1 MDIVLPAAE
10 NEMIIRKRPGFL
22 RLFFVLHG
30 SILPAIAPQL
40 VAILI
45 LSTALVLAHHFYPR
59 VIPTYNN
66 GTAFMM
72 LGIALSTFLGFRNN
86 ACYDRWWEGR
96 KVWGKI
102 ISGSRDLI
110 RQTAVLAKH
119 ETERKTLLELT
130 SAFSHSLVDHLK
142 GTSSLPSLISNYP
155 EEFIR
160 AYQESHNKPSFI
172 LNEISKRL
180 ATLHSQQALSDI
192 QYQMFD
198 KSLTE
203 LNENQTSCERLNN
216 TRVPFAYTLLLHRTA
231 YIYCFLIPFGFTD
244 ILGWWTPVAS
254 LLVAYTL
261 FGLDALSDELERPFS
276 NLDNVLPV
284 YAMATIIERDVCA
297 AIGLPLP
304 KPVEP
309 VDFILR

>member
-1 MDIVLPAAE
+1 
-10 NEMIIRKRPGFL
+10 MIIRKRPGFL

-110 RQTAVLAKH
+110 RQTAILTEH

-155 EEFIR
+155 EKFIR

-172 LNEISKRL
+172 LNEISKCL
-180 ATLHSQQALSDI
+180 ATLQQQKALSDI

-276 NLDNVLPV
+276 NIDNVLPI

-297 AIGLPLP
+297 ALGLPLP

>member
-142 GTSSLPSLISNYP
+142 GTSSLPSLVSNYP
-155 EEFIR
+155 EDFIR
-160 AYQESHNKPSFI
+160 AYQKSHNKPSFI

-180 ATLHSQQALSDI
+180 ATLHRQKALSDI

-276 NLDNVLPV
+276 NIDNVLPI

-297 AIGLPLP
+297 ALGLPLP

>member
-1 MDIVLPAAE
+1 
-10 NEMIIRKRPGFL
+10 MIIRKRPGFL

-180 ATLHSQQALSDI
+180 ATLQQQQALSDI

>member
-180 ATLHSQQALSDI
+180 ATLQQQQALSDI

>member
-142 GTSSLPSLISNYP
+142 GTSSLPSLISNYS

-180 ATLHSQQALSDI
+180 ATLQQQKALSDI

>member
-1 MDIVLPAAE
+1 
-10 NEMIIRKRPGFL
+10 MIIRKRPGFL

-160 AYQESHNKPSFI
+160 AYQESHNKPSLI
-172 LNEISKRL
+172 LNEISRRL

>member
-1 MDIVLPAAE
+1 
-10 NEMIIRKRPGFL
+10 MIIRKRPGFL

-142 GTSSLPSLISNYP
+142 GTYSLPSLISNYP
-155 EEFIR
+155 EDFIT
-160 AYQESHNKPSFI
+160 AYQKSHNKPSFI
-172 LNEISKRL
+172 LNEISKCL
-180 ATLHSQQALSDI
+180 ATLHRQKALSDI

-276 NLDNVLPV
+276 NIDNVLPI

-297 AIGLPLP
+297 ALGLPLP

>member
-1 MDIVLPAAE
+1 
-10 NEMIIRKRPGFL
+10 
-22 RLFFVLHG
+22 
-30 SILPAIAPQL
+30 
-40 VAILI
+40 
-45 LSTALVLAHHFYPR
+45 
-59 VIPTYNN
+59 
-66 GTAFMM
+66 
-72 LGIALSTFLGFRNN
+72 
-86 ACYDRWWEGR
+86 
-96 KVWGKI
+96 
-102 ISGSRDLI
+102 
-110 RQTAVLAKH
+110 
-119 ETERKTLLELT
+119 
-130 SAFSHSLVDHLK
+130 
-142 GTSSLPSLISNYP
+142 
-155 EEFIR
+155 
-160 AYQESHNKPSFI
+160 
-172 LNEISKRL
+172 
-180 ATLHSQQALSDI
+180 
-192 QYQMFD
+192 MFD

-231 YIYCFLIPFGFTD
+231 YIFCFLIPFGFTD

-276 NLDNVLPV
+276 NIDNVLPI

>member
-1 MDIVLPAAE
+1 
-10 NEMIIRKRPGFL
+10 
-22 RLFFVLHG
+22 
-30 SILPAIAPQL
+30 
-40 VAILI
+40 
-45 LSTALVLAHHFYPR
+45 
-59 VIPTYNN
+59 
-66 GTAFMM
+66 MM
-72 LGIALSTFLGFRNN
+72 LGIALSTFLGFRNS

-110 RQTAVLAKH
+110 RQTAVLTDH

-130 SAFSHSLVDHLK
+130 SAFSKSLVDHLK

-155 EEFIR
+155 EEFLR
-160 AYQESHNKPSFI
+160 AYQESHNRPSFI
-172 LNEISKRL
+172 LNEISKCL
-180 ATLHSQQALSDI
+180 ATLHRQKALSDI

-231 YIYCFLIPFGFTD
+231 YIFCFLIPFGFTD

-276 NLDNVLPV
+276 NIDNVLPI

>member
-1 MDIVLPAAE
+1 
-10 NEMIIRKRPGFL
+10 MIIRKRPGFL

-142 GTSSLPSLISNYP
+142 GSSSLPSLISNYP
-155 EEFIR
+155 EDFIR

-192 QYQMFD
+192 HYQMFD

-276 NLDNVLPV
+276 NIDNVLPI

-297 AIGLPLP
+297 ALGLPLP

>member
-1 MDIVLPAAE
+1 
-10 NEMIIRKRPGFL
+10 MIIRKRPGFL

-155 EEFIR
+155 EEFVK

-192 QYQMFD
+192 QYLMFD

-276 NLDNVLPV
+276 NIDNVLPI

-297 AIGLPLP
+297 ALGLPLP

>member
-1 MDIVLPAAE
+1 
-10 NEMIIRKRPGFL
+10 MIIRKRPGFL

-40 VAILI
+40 IAILV

-102 ISGSRDLI
+102 ISGSRDMI
-110 RQTAVLAKH
+110 RQSTILCDREAD
-119 ETERKTLLELT
+119 RKTILELT

-142 GTSSLPSLISNYP
+142 GTSSLPSLIADYP
-155 EEFIR
+155 EEFLK
-160 AYQESHNKPSFI
+160 AYQASHNRPSFI
-172 LNEISKRL
+172 LNHISECL
-180 ATLHSQQALSDI
+180 AVLHQQKALSDI
-192 QYQMFD
+192 QFQMFD

-261 FGLDALSDELERPFS
+261 FGLDALSDELEQPFS
-276 NLDNVLPV
+276 NIDNVLPM
-284 YAMATIIERDVCA
+284 YSMATTIERDVCA
-297 AIGLPLP
+297 AIHLPLP

>member
-1 MDIVLPAAE
+1 
-10 NEMIIRKRPGFL
+10 MIIRKRPGFL

-110 RQTAVLAKH
+110 RQAAVLTEH

-142 GTSSLPSLISNYP
+142 GSSSLPSLISNYP
-155 EEFIR
+155 EDFIR

-192 QYQMFD
+192 HYQMFD

-276 NLDNVLPV
+276 NIDNVLPI

-297 AIGLPLP
+297 ALGLPLP

>member
-1 MDIVLPAAE
+1 
-10 NEMIIRKRPGFL
+10 MIIRSRPGFF

-30 SILPAIAPQL
+30 SILPTIAPQL
-40 VAILI
+40 LAILV

-66 GTAFMM
+66 GTAFAM

-102 ISGSRDLI
+102 ISASRDLI
-110 RQTAVLAKH
+110 RQTSVLADH
-119 ETERKTLLELT
+119 EADRKTILELT

-142 GTSSLPSLISNYP
+142 GTTSLPSLISDYP
-155 EEFIR
+155 DEFIK
-160 AYQESHNKPSFI
+160 AYQTSHNKPSFI
-172 LNEISKRL
+172 LNHIAECL
-180 ATLHSQQALSDI
+180 AVLHQQGTVSDI

-198 KSLTE
+198 RSLVE

-231 YIYCFLIPFGFTD
+231 YVFCFLIPFGFTD
-244 ILGWWTPVAS
+244 ILGWWTPIAS

-276 NLDNVLPV
+276 TLDNVLPI
-284 YAMATIIERDVCA
+284 YSLATTIERDVCA
-297 AIGLPLP
+297 AIGHPLP
-304 KPVEP
+304 APVE
-309 VDFILR
+309 VVNYILR

>member
-1 MDIVLPAAE
+1 
-10 NEMIIRKRPGFL
+10 MIIRKRPGFL

-110 RQTAVLAKH
+110 RQTAILTEH
-119 ETERKTLLELT
+119 ETERKTLLKLT

-155 EEFIR
+155 EKFIR

-172 LNEISKRL
+172 LNEISKCL
-180 ATLHSQQALSDI
+180 ATLHSQKALSDI

-276 NLDNVLPV
+276 NIDNVLPI

-297 AIGLPLP
+297 ALGLPLP

-309 VDFILR
+309 IDFILR